1 MSNWNYR
8 VVKSKLDNGEDWYGM
23 HEVYYDDEGNINAIS
38 EDAINIEGESL
49 KDLGTI
55 LEWMSSA
62 MYKPVLNEDEI
73 EYKDFETEEKEQ

>member
-8 VVKSKLDNGEDWYGM
+8 VVKSKLDNCEDWYGM

-38 EDAINIEGESL
+38 EDAISIEGESL
-49 KDLGTI
+49 KDLGKI

-62 MYKPVLNEDEI
+62 MHKPVLNEDEI
-73 EYKDFETEEKEQ
+73 EYKDFETEEKE